1 VRRDDRDG
9 LRAYRFETL
18 PADAVDVLVS
28 TRRGGVSAGSYA
40 SLNVG
45 LHVGDDPEAVL
56 ANRDR
61 CFATYGLDLDRS
73 VWCRQVHA
81 AGVTVV
87 GAGDAGR
94 GARTEA
100 GVVADTD
107 ALVTDVPELTL
118 CVLMADCVPVVIH
131 DPVHRVA
138 GLAHAGWK
146 GTVQRI
152 ASRTLAVMGDR
163 WGTDPAE
170 VVAAIGP
177 SIAPGDYE
185 VGAEVIEAASA
196 AFGAQAERVLRRDG
210 DGGGTARFDLWTAN
224 ALDLEAA
231 GVPAAAIEV
240 AGISTAAALDDFYSH
255 RFEATPDRP
264 TGRFL
269 TAVTLTGPGASAA

>member
-1 VRRDDRDG
+1 VRRDDRGG
-9 LRAYRFETL
+9 LRAYRFEGL
-18 PADAVDVLVS
+18 PDDRIDALVS
-28 TRRGGVSAGSYA
+28 TRRGGVSEGSYA
-40 SLNVG
+40 SLNAG
-45 LHVGDDPEAVL
+45 LHVGDDPAAVL
-56 ANRDR
+56 ENRR
-61 CFATYGLDLDRS
+61 RFLAGYGLELDRS
-73 VWCRQVHA
+73 VWCRQVHS

-94 GARTEA
+94 GARTDA
-100 GVVADTD
+100 DVVADTD
-107 ALVTDVPELTL
+107 ALVTDVPGLTL
-118 CVLMADCVPVVIH
+118 CVLMADCVPVVIC

-152 ASRTLAVMGDR
+152 ASATLAVMGER
-163 WGTDPAE
+163 WGTAPAD

-185 VGAEVIEAASA
+185 VGADVVEQATAG
-196 AFGAQAERVLRRDG
+196 FGAQAERVLRRQGD
-210 DGGGTARFDLWTAN
+210 DGGKAHFDLWAAN

-255 RFEATPDRP
+255 RFEAAPDRP

-269 TAVTLTGPGASAA
+269 TAVTLR